1 MVVKS
6 GSIDRLREHYG
17 SYLRYSFLA
26 AALIHLALFYFSP
39 PFEFRPY
46 TITYEEPW
54 EAVVLPDDIR
64 MDPPPA
70 PVKHPPV
77 EIEPADESAATA
89 DAVIPDNIPYGNN
102 LFIPSIGTG
111 TTEPEPYYHFEEYP
125 ALVRYV
131 NPVYPELARQAGI
144 EGTVLL
150 SVLVGTDGAVTEVGI
165 LISDVTPA
173 MEQAAIAAVRLFEF
187 RPAMQNT
194 KPVKARI
201 SIPIIF
207 RLD

>member
-17 SYLRYSFLA
+17 SCIRYSFLA
-26 AALIHLALFYFSP
+26 AILIHLSISYFSP

-46 TITYEEPW
+46 TIEFEDPLEPI
-54 EAVVLPDDIR
+54 VLPDDIR
-64 MDPPPA
+64 VDPPPP

-77 EIEPADESAATA
+77 EIEPAAEGEAAA
-89 DAVIPDNIPYGNN
+89 DAVIPENIPYGDDV
-102 LFIPSIGTG
+102 FMPAIGSS

-150 SVLVGTDGAVTEVGI
+150 SVLVGTDGAVTEVAV
-165 LISDVTPA
+165 LLSDVTPA
-173 MEQAAIAAVRLFEF
+173 MEKAAIAAARLFEF
-187 RPAMQNT
+187 RPAMQNA

-201 SIPIIF
+201 SIPIVF

>member
-1 MVVKS
+1 MAVKS
-6 GSIDRLREHYG
+6 GSIDGLREHYG
-17 SYLRYSFLA
+17 TCIRYSFLA
-26 AALIHLALFYFSP
+26 AVFIHFCIFYFSP

-46 TITYEEPW
+46 TIEFEDPMEPI
-54 EAVVLPDDIR
+54 VLPDDIR
-64 MDPPPA
+64 VDPPPP

-77 EIEPADESAATA
+77 EIEPADVGETAA
-89 DAVIPDNIPYGNN
+89 DAVIPENVPYGDD
-102 LFIPSIGTG
+102 LFVPSIGAV
-111 TTEPEPYYHFEEYP
+111 TTQPEPYYHFEEYP

-131 NPVYPELARQAGI
+131 SPVYPELARQAGI

-150 SVLVGTDGAVTEVGI
+150 SVLVGTDGAVKELGI
-165 LISDVTPA
+165 LRSDVTPA
-173 MEQAAIAAVRLFEF
+173 MEKAAIAAVRLFEF
-187 RPAMQNT
+187 RPAMQNA